1 MNNILTRVF
10 DETLQREGRTI
21 STVTSGESFECF
33 FRRNNDNTNS
43 KDTMIMYYRCG
54 SPVNAGTL
62 LSYAG
67 NTYIALNK
75 ETAENDVYFKSA
87 IIKTNGTINTHS
99 LTVNGLAFY
108 GEGVNNAMS
117 TDGTNISIISG
128 NLEVLTEDNAAS
140 RALQVDD
147 LFNEWGR
154 TWKIDNLYF
163 VDGICHVIVEVYAD
177 VTPTYEYELTLSS
190 LTSYNVKPGDTDT
203 LTYMAICNDDEVDNP
218 DVNFTSSNEEVAKID
233 NNGNITYLADGE
245 VFFSVVWIDKAT
257 AQTDTV
263 TVVTEAV
270 SDEVAIFVT
279 PIEEIYNGF
288 EEVLN
293 FYATK
298 GGVKDESILVSF
310 KVENL
315 SVTNN
320 YDVHMKKIT
329 YTDNGDGTVTLL
341 VDGSISTLYGKTFDF
356 VAYNEEFNVENRQ
369 TIKITSMF

>member
-117 TDGTNISIISG
+117 TDGTNISIING

-163 VDGICHVIVEVYAD
+163 VDGICHVIVEVNVD

-190 LTSYNVKPGDTDT
+190 LTSYNVKSGDTDT
-203 LTYMAICNDDEVDNP
+203 LTYTAICNDDEVDNP

-270 SDEVAIFVT
+270 SDEAAIFVT
-279 PIEEIYNGF
+279 PIEEIFEGF
-288 EEVLN
+288 EETLT

-298 GGVKDESILVSF
+298 GGVKDESIPVSF
-310 KVENL
+310 KVENI
-315 SVTNN
+315 SNVTTN
-320 YDVHMKKIT
+320 YNTYLKKIT

-341 VDGSISTLYGKTFDF
+341 VDGSVMLGKTFDF
-356 VAYNEEFNVENRQ
+356 VAYNDELGIENRQ
-369 TIKITSMF
+369 TIKIISFF

>member
-1 MNNILTRVF
+1 MNEILTRVF
-10 DETLQREGRTI
+10 DETMEREGHTI
-21 STVTSGESFECF
+21 SAVTSGERFQCF
-33 FRRNNDNTNS
+33 FRKNNDNTSS
-43 KDTMIMYYRCG
+43 KDTMIMYYCCG
-54 SPVNAGTL
+54 SPVNTGTL

-67 NTYIALNK
+67 NTYIALNR

-108 GEGVNNAMS
+108 GEGVNNAMA

-140 RALQVDD
+140 RALQVND

-163 VDGICHVIVEVYAD
+163 IDGICHIMVEVNVD

-203 LTYMAICNDDEVDNP
+203 LTYTAICNDDEVNSAT
-218 DVNFTSSNEEVAKID
+218 VNFTSSNEAVASID
-233 NNGNITYLADGE
+233 NDGNITYLADGE
-245 VFFSVVWIDKAT
+245 VYFSAKWDYKAM

-263 TVVTEAV
+263 TVISEAV
-270 SDEVAIFVT
+270 SDEPEIFVT
-279 PIEEIYNGF
+279 PITEIFNGF
-288 EEVLN
+288 EEVLT

-298 GGVKDESILVSF
+298 GGVKDESIPVSF
-310 KVENL
+310 KVENI
-315 SVTNN
+315 SDVTSN
-320 YDVHMKKIT
+320 YNAYLKKIT
-329 YTDNGDGTVTLL
+329 YADNGNGTVTLL
-341 VDGSISTLYGKTFDF
+341 VDGSVMLGKTFDF
-356 VAYNEEFNVENRQ
+356 VAYNEELGIENRQ
-369 TIKITSMF
+369 TIKVLSFF